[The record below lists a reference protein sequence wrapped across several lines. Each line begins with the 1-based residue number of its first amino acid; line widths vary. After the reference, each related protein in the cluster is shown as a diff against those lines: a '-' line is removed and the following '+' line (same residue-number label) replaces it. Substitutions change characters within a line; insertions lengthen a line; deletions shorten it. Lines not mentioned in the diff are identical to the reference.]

1 MRPSCF
7 RRSLF
12 IAAVCA
18 MNWAAAHAA
27 EPVPAPFYDLAFE
40 AAGQRAAAEQKVLFV
55 DFYTTWCGPCK
66 MLDQSTW
73 QDVTVIDLLR
83 TKAVAI
89 KIDAEKEKT
98 LADHYKVSAYPT
110 LLLLKPDG
118 TEIDRLVGYREP
130 KIFVAEF
137 TDSLAGKTALVQ
149 AREAVASAASDH
161 GRVQARFNLGR
172 ILARTGNDE
181 EALAEFLWCYDT
193 GMTPSS
199 GFQGVRD
206 SFLLSDI
213 AHLGRHFPP
222 ARAALRERRD
232 KALADAKAPDAAFGT
247 LMDLVALNQALK
259 KDSKTLAFLD
269 QLPVDDPRRKSLDL
283 VLFSQLLAAKR
294 YADAAKGQPY
304 SEMKRSFVMS
314 QQVESRFDPSRRQM
328 FHDYQVRWLAEH
340 IEVLAGSGQIAEAKE
355 LLTLA
360 LTYDHSDEAKVMIRQ
375 HLERAGHTE
384 LLDSPA
390 GVKG

>member
-1 MRPSCF
+1 
-7 RRSLF
+7 
-12 IAAVCA
+12 
-18 MNWAAAHAA
+18 MNWSAAQAA
-27 EPVPAPFYDLAFE
+27 EPIPAAFNDLTFE

-73 QDVTVIDLLR
+73 QDAAVIDLLH

-110 LLLLKPDG
+110 LLLLTPDG

-130 KIFVAEF
+130 KVFVAEF
-137 TDSLAGKTALVQ
+137 TDSLAGKTALMR
-149 AREAVASAASDH
+149 AREAVASAANDH
-161 GRVQARFNLGR
+161 DRAQARFNLGH
-172 ILARTGNDE
+172 ILARAGNDE

-193 GMTPSS
+193 GMKPST

-213 AHLGRHFPP
+213 AHLAHHFPP
-222 ARAALRERRD
+222 ALAALRERRD
-232 KALADAKAPDAAFGT
+232 QALANAKAPDAAFST
-247 LMDLVALNQALK
+247 LMDLVALNRTLK

-269 QLPVDDPRRKSLDL
+269 QLPVDDRRRKSLDL

-294 YADAAKGQPY
+294 YVDAAKGQPY
-304 SEMKRSFVMS
+304 SEIKRSFVMT
-314 QQVESRFDPSRRQM
+314 QQVENRFDPSRRQM
-328 FHDYQVRWLAEH
+328 FHDYQVRWLSEH
-340 IEVLAGSGQIAEAKE
+340 IEVLAGSGQIAEAKD
-355 LLTLA
+355 LITTA
-360 LTYDHSDEAKVMIRQ
+360 LTYDHSDEAKAMIRQ
-375 HLERAGHTE
+375 HLERAGHAE
-384 LLDSPA
+384 LLDPPA
-390 GVKG
+390 GVKN